1 MEPLEVTTL
10 REALTVMDPLSEG
23 LLKHVARFEKH
34 YGGAEV
40 NVAVGLSRLE
50 HLAGWA
56 GG

>member
-10 REALTVMDPLSEG
+10 REALAVMDPLSEG